1 MNRIMTEE
9 VAEIVRQYSELICD
23 HNFPDP
29 IAAEIV
35 KAAQLKRIA
44 DSLEGIESHLESV
57 DESLDGMAGN
67 IDGCMSRGRL
77 GDAFCITGNITAY

>member
-1 MNRIMTEE
+1 MDEAYNRIAEE
-9 VAEIVRQYSELICD
+9 LAACTDNPELGI
-23 HNFPDP
+23 
-29 IAAEIV
+29 EIV

-44 DSLEGIESHLESV
+44 DSLECIESHLESV
-57 DESLDGMAGN
+57 DESLDGIAGN